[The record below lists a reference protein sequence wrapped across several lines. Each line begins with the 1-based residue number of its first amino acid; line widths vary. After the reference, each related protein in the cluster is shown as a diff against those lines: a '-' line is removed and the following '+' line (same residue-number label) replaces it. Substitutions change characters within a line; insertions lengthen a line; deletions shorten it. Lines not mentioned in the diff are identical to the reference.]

1 VEPWLQTAI
10 EYIPSWMQFQMRA
23 SEQPG
28 CIIAIAHRDDL
39 LLEQAFGCADLS
51 TGEKLTPRHRFRVAS
66 HSKSFTSAAIMKL
79 REQRKLRLD
88 DSVGEFVQELHPELA
103 QVTIAQ
109 ILSHSAGIIRD
120 GADSGQFSDRRP
132 YFDKNELMADF
143 QRPLTIEPNTR
154 FKYSNHGYGL
164 LGFVIEAITQE
175 PYRAWIKREIVDAAG
190 LLETEPDMPIA
201 KDAPFAR
208 GHTTRL
214 PLGERLV
221 IPGDNQT
228 NAIAPAAGFVSTASD
243 LARYFAQ
250 LAPKAK
256 RSVVS
261 IASRREM
268 IRRQWRNPHASQE
281 GYYGLGVTSGALG
294 GWDWF
299 GHSGGLHG
307 YISRTAVLPAQ
318 ELTLCVLTNATD
330 GWAGLWV
337 DGMIQI
343 LRAFAARGAPTRRVR
358 DWSGRWWSTWG
369 ALDLVPMGD
378 VVLGANPHFINP
390 CADATEIEV
399 TGRDKGRIALAGGYQ
414 SHGEPVRRLR
424 DKNGIVSE
432 LWWSGARLRPEK
444 KVASEMAR
452 RYSGAKSDG
461 KK

>member
-307 YISRTAVLPAQ
+307 YISRTAVLPTR

-358 DWSGRWWSTWG
+358 DWNGRWWSTWG

-390 CADATEIEV
+390 FADATEIEV

>member
-1 VEPWLQTAI
+1 VEQWLRTAV

-28 CIIAIAHRDDL
+28 CIIAVAHRDDL
-39 LLEQAFGCADLS
+39 LLEEAFGCADLS

-79 REQRKLRLD
+79 REQRKLHLD
-88 DSVGEFVQELHPELA
+88 DSIGEYVQELHPGVAE
-103 QVTIAQ
+103 VTIGQ

-120 GADSGQFSDRRP
+120 GADSGQFSDHRP
-132 YFDKNELMADF
+132 YFDKSELMADF
-143 QRPLTIEPNTR
+143 QRPLAIEPNTR

-164 LGFVIEAITQE
+164 LGVVIEAITKE
-175 PYRAWIKREIVDAAG
+175 PYRAWIKREIVDAVG

-201 KDAPFAR
+201 RGAPFAR

-214 PLGERLV
+214 PLGARLV
-221 IPGDNQT
+221 IPGDNPT
-228 NAIAPAAGFVSTASD
+228 HAIAPAAGFVSTASD
-243 LARYFAQ
+243 LTRYFAQ

-281 GYYGLGVTSGALG
+281 GYYGLGIISGTLG

-343 LRAFAARGAPTRRVR
+343 LRAFATRGAPTRRVR
-358 DWSGRWWSTWG
+358 DWNGRWWSTWG
-369 ALDLVPMGD
+369 ALDLVPMGN

-390 CADATEIEV
+390 FADATEIEV

-424 DKNGIVSE
+424 NKNGAVSE

-444 KVASEMAR
+444 KVAVEMAR
-452 RYSGAKSDG
+452 RYPSAKSDW